1 MIQRIQS
8 VFLGLIAILMTL
20 FLFLPIWTKMDKDSG
35 IELLVNSLGMKQ
47 MKGETVITEQAAIHI
62 FLSGFCAVVV
72 SVISLLSYRH
82 RSRQILLGLINS
94 LLIAIATVSAALLI
108 NSSEQI
114 ILPNERGS
122 FQIGLF
128 LPVISLVLNML
139 ANRFIRKDENLV
151 RSADRIR

>member
-20 FLFLPIWTKMDKDSG
+20 FLFLPIWIKIDKDSG

-47 MKGETVITEQAAIHI
+47 MKGETIISEQGAIHI
-62 FLSGFCAVVV
+62 FLCGFFAVVI
-72 SVISLLSYRH
+72 SIISLLSYRH
-82 RSRQILLGLINS
+82 RPRQILLGLINS

-108 NSSEQI
+108 NDAEKI
-114 ILPNERGS
+114 LLPNERGS